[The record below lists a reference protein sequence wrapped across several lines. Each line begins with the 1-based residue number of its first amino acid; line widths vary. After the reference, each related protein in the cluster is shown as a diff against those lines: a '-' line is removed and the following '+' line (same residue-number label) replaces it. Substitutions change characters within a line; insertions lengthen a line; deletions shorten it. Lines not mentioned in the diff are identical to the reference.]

1 MYFLSLQSNGVF
13 DISDHSISALA
24 RSESHGPLA
33 WISSGE
39 KQRRGFVCFC
49 CLFAASGMT
58 DPCLSCSSQMGPLTT
73 PAGSPRQPR
82 AAALAP
88 PPRPRGAPTDRATPA
103 GGATGLRS
111 CASCFSSL
119 LLAVVCPFV
128 STLTPAQFPL
138 SVKQVSYVVCMFK
151 TTELSLL
158 HLEKRFN
165 LFITHPLRCHRS
177 PRGRRQRRCH
187 HQLSARLTR
196 RPPARSAAE
205 APLAL
210 EQKLP
215 VPAAPLGKRWK
226 HPGRSLTCTRKC
238 PSPVRTDSRTTAH
251 CSPTQTRAGGEQA
264 KVRESEAAASH
275 GPRPPREAA
284 TRLPE
289 RSGLGAEQPCR
300 QKEGAGLLVNF

>member
-1 MYFLSLQSNGVF
+1 
-13 DISDHSISALA
+13 
-24 RSESHGPLA
+24 
-33 WISSGE
+33 
-39 KQRRGFVCFC
+39 
-49 CLFAASGMT
+49 MT

-187 HQLSARLTR
+187 HQLSARLTC